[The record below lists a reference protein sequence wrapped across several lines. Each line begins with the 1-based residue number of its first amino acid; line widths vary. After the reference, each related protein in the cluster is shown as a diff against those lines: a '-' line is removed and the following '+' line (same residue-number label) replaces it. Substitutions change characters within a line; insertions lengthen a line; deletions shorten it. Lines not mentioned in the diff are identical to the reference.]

1 MRRRPA
7 RWLLVAAIPLVAA
20 CGAGHAEEAPP
31 TSTTSPAHFPSLIEQ
46 PSKKTSV
53 TVQSVVDVRTV
64 RLSDGTEFKING
76 LAAPDDCWAEAA
88 TTFART
94 MLLDKP
100 VEPTASGSLRL
111 ADSTDYA
118 VVAVE
123 LGMTRNESAD
133 DRALKEAEATAAA
146 KRLGRWGPPC
156 VKPSTS
162 TAPPPAPGTTSTTTP
177 KPKPVPGC
185 AVNYHVTDVWPGGFR
200 TDVTIYNT
208 GNTEVNGWTLQW
220 KFASGQRI
228 NEMWNATPKQSGAD
242 VQATAV
248 SYNQVIPAGESLLMG
263 FTGSSGNTN
272 ADPRSFSLNGLACT
286 LRA

>member
-7 RWLLVAAIPLVAA
+7 RWLLAAVIPLLGA

-31 TSTTSPAHFPSLIEQ
+31 TSTTPPLHFPSLIEQ
-46 PSKKTSV
+46 PSKKAPV

-64 RLSDGTEFKING
+64 RLSDGTEFKISG
-76 LAAPDDCWAEAA
+76 LAAPDACWAEAA
-88 TTFART
+88 TTFAKS

-100 VEPTASGSLRL
+100 VETTASGSLRL

-123 LGMTRNESAD
+123 LGMTRTESED
-133 DRALKEAEATAAA
+133 DRALKEAEATASA
-146 KRLGRWGPPC
+146 KHLGRWGPPC

-162 TAPPPAPGTTSTTTP
+162 ATPPPATTSAAP

-185 AVNYHVTDVWPGGFR
+185 AVTYHVTDAWPGGFR

-228 NEMWNATPKQSGAD
+228 NEMWNATPKQSGGD

-248 SYNQVIPAGESLLMG
+248 SYNQVIAPGESLLMG

-272 ADPRSFSLNGLACT
+272 ADPRAFSLNGLACT
-286 LRA
+286 LKA